1 MLSIQNLED
10 FDGVGLRENRKT
22 RRMSCGFDCLERFDV
37 LFSKRKLSVTSE
49 FSGLNGSF
57 FPSKKG

>member
-1 MLSIQNLED
+1 MLLIQNLED
-10 FDGVGLRENRKT
+10 FDGVGLRENQKR

-37 LFSKRKLSVTSE
+37 LFSKRELSVTSD

-57 FPSKKG
+57 FLPKKG